1 VLLNWFR
8 AVEAATA
15 VVVLFMKDENAW
27 HVSILHTLVV
37 IVVALFLFFFVW
49 FDRVGLVVGNL
60 KGCQVRKR
68 IACLLGLLLLLVVVV
83 LNWLRVVVAAA
94 AVVVLLV
101 VLNDDEND
109 DDGELNAVEDDGKF
123 DSPVF
128 IVCIIIMDW
137 LLFKLFQVGRV
148 LAPLFINI
156 ELLLLFINGIAAAKG
171 CIVALPLG
179 CIMLLLL
186 LVLPI
191 KLPIFPII
199 FFMALLLLFG
209 YMATIPPP
217 RPAMKPDDVDDNDDI
232 GEDAMCV
239 TGV

>member
-1 VLLNWFR
+1 MFCSTTLCICLITTTL
-8 AVEAATA
+8 AVVVVAVVVTVIAVAAATA
-15 VVVLFMKDENAW
+15 VILLIFLGFQHKLFVHGNRQLTVLRTSQL
-27 HVSILHTLVV
+27 SI
-37 IVVALFLFFFVW
+37 
-49 FDRVGLVVGNL
+49 
-60 KGCQVRKR
+60 VR
-68 IACLLGLLLLLVVVV
+68 LLLVVVV
-83 LNWLRVVVAAA
+83 LLNWLRVVVAAA

-156 ELLLLFINGIAAAKG
+156 ELLLLFINGIAVAKG
-171 CIVALPLG
+171 YIVALPLG
-179 CIMLLLL
+179 YIMLLLL

-209 YMATIPPP
+209 YMAPIPPP
-217 RPAMKPDDVDDNDDI
+217 
-232 GEDAMCV
+232 
-239 TGV
+239 